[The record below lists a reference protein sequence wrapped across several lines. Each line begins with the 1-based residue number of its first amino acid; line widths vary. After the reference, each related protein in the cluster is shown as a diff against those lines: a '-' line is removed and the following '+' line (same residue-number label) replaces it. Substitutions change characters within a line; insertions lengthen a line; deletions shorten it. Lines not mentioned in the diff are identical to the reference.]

1 MLHFIE
7 TPLFTKQ
14 IKELTDDDNYRDLQE
29 DLIKNPQQGD
39 LVQGTGGVRKTRWSS
54 SSSTGKSGGMR
65 IIYYYIE
72 ESGKFFMLLAYPKS
86 KKVTLSAAEK
96 ENLRKFTNAIKQV
109 LHNEQ

>member
-14 IKELTDDDNYRDLQE
+14 IKDLTDDDNYRDLQE
-29 DLIKNPQQGD
+29 DLIKNPEQGD
-39 LVQGTGGVRKTRWSS
+39 LVQGTGGVRKIRWSS

-72 ESGKFFMLLAYPKS
+72 EWGKFFMLLAYPKS

-96 ENLRKFTNAIKQV
+96 ANLRKFITAIKQV

>member
-65 IIYYYIE
+65 AYHLLLYRGVGQVFYVIGLPKIKKSHII
-72 ESGKFFMLLAYPKS
+72 
-86 KKVTLSAAEK
+86 
-96 ENLRKFTNAIKQV
+96 N
-109 LHNEQ
+109 